1 MTQGQVNGAY
11 LADIP
16 IDIFD
21 SRRRLH
27 RIRAVIDSGFDGE
40 LVLPGSIIRG
50 LGLLRIGEDELYLP
64 NGQPFLFNAYSG
76 TIFWFNRE
84 RDITVLESETY
95 SLVGKFLLAESHIEI
110 DLTPGGTVTVTELPA
125 TF

>member
-40 LVLPGSIIRG
+40 LVLPGSVIRG
-50 LGLLRIGEDELYLP
+50 LGLLRSGEDELYLP

-76 TIFWFNRE
+76 TVFWFNRE
-84 RDITVLESETY
+84 RDITVLESEAH
-95 SLVGKFLLAESHIEI
+95 SLVGKFLLAGSHIEI
-110 DLTPGGTVTVTELPA
+110 DMIPGGAVTIAELPSS
-125 TF
+125 